1 VSFGGKWMEL
11 EIVMLSKITKTQ
23 KDKYCVFSLICR
35 IEGEND
41 LKIEEGLLGKRRGL
55 DGGGERGGRRDQDR
69 VGG

>member
-1 VSFGGKWMEL
+1 VCFLSYAELRGK
-11 EIVMLSKITKTQ
+11 
-23 KDKYCVFSLICR
+23 
-35 IEGEND
+35 ND